1 MGGFGYDQNNNN
13 LMNSNLSPTLQT
25 SHSMFAD
32 NSRDKPLEFNLKSNL
47 NASNYYSLIEQ
58 YEQRQM
64 NSPSTL
70 LANNQPMIA
79 QQQQVSLELLSS
91 LLAAQLN
98 LINPYLLKQQQQQQQ
113 PQQDQQFNQ
122 PTVNFLLPFQGLN

>member
-1 MGGFGYDQNNNN
+1 MGGLCYDQNNNN

-25 SHSMFAD
+25 NHSMFAD
-32 NSRDKPLEFNLKSNL
+32 NSRDKPLDFNLKSNL

-64 NSPSTL
+64 NSPPTL

-79 QQQQVSLELLSS
+79 QQPNQVSLELLST

-98 LINPYLLKQQQQQQQ
+98 LINPYLLKQQQQQ
-113 PQQDQQFNQ
+113 PQQFNQ
-122 PTVNFLLPFQGLN
+122 ATVNFLLPFQGLN

>member
-13 LMNSNLSPTLQT
+13 LMNSNLSTTLQT

-79 QQQQVSLELLSS
+79 QQQPNQVSLELLSS

-98 LINPYLLKQQQQQQQ
+98 LINPYLLKQQQQQ
-113 PQQDQQFNQ
+113 PQQFNQ